1 MMRDSGLFFAVEVGR
16 RSDEEKN
23 TGHPLALF
31 LRCSASL
38 FSNLN
43 CLTEHRSSFP
53 RRKLEI
59 RFASD
64 VRRRRRLDG
73 VLALLLNAV
82 SL

>member
-53 RRKLEI
+53 CRKLEI

-64 VRRRRRLDG
+64 VRRRRLDG
-73 VLALLLNAV
+73 VLALVLNAV